1 MELLFLFYFLP
12 NLFGSLKIV
21 MYKLASVSFPSNR
34 NDQESQKSS
43 ETCEIITAKRNTSSF
58 ERENQN
64 LNIINLPLVKFP
76 ATWFMAV
83 PMFLAVLNT
92 SWVLLEEVR
101 LLVITNQINRSFHRS
116 LFSILVGN
124 NLITLKTVTYCLG
137 DQQVTW
143 MLLGCTICLIL
154 SPFSQPHCPLPVLLN
169 HLDIALDTLML
180 GSP

>member
-1 MELLFLFYFLP
+1 
-12 NLFGSLKIV
+12 

-101 LLVITNQINRSFHRS
+101 LLVITN
-116 LFSILVGN
+116 
-124 NLITLKTVTYCLG
+124 
-137 DQQVTW
+137 
-143 MLLGCTICLIL
+143 
-154 SPFSQPHCPLPVLLN
+154 
-169 HLDIALDTLML
+169 
-180 GSP
+180 